1 MDTLKAYDNLIAA
14 DIPENQARAQVYLL
28 NSSLDGLAT
37 KEDVNRIEVD
47 VKEIKSDIKKFMWGS
62 IVALLITGLGTLI
75 KIAFHL

>member
-1 MDTLKAYDNLIAA
+1 MDTLQAYDNLIAA
-14 DIPENQARAQVYLL
+14 NVPEKQARAQVYLL

-47 VKEIKSDIKKFMWGS
+47 VKEIKCDIKKFMWGS

>member
-14 DIPENQARAQVYLL
+14 SIPESQARAQVYLL

>member
-1 MDTLKAYDNLIAA
+1 MDTLQAYDNLIAA
-14 DIPENQARAQVYLL
+14 NVPEKQARAQVYLL